1 MRKRHFVFLGLL
13 LALLAASVGTALPA
27 RSPVSGPQGRLS
39 MKLTLPDGFDPARDS
54 CQMVILMHGIFASK
68 SFAPMPYLARYLAK
82 RGVASIRVDFD
93 GHGRSKGKLVRMT
106 VAKEIQDA
114 RAIWDYARTLPYVSR
129 LFLLGHSQGGVVAS
143 MFAGELAAEGGPVPD
158 GLILLAPGEVIKGA
172 TRAGSFFGQ
181 RFDPK
186 NPPEYIKCFGLFKL
200 GRDYLL
206 QTQELD
212 TYGTA
217 ALYQGPVCLIHGTQD
232 NIVPMRCSEKYHSIY
247 TNSRLHKVEGENHMI
262 IKRKSEV
269 AGIAAAFLE
278 DVRKSVY

>member
-1 MRKRHFVFLGLL
+1 MRKRRFVFL
-13 LALLAASVGTALPA
+13 ALLSLLVAVSAVTALSA

-39 MKLTLPDGFDPARDS
+39 MKLTLPDGIDPARDS
-54 CQMVILMHGIFASK
+54 CPMVILMHGIFSSK
-68 SFAPMPYLARYLAK
+68 DYAPMPYLAHYLAK
-82 RGVASIRVDFD
+82 RGVASIRFDFD
-93 GHGRSKGKLVRMT
+93 GHGWSAGKRVDMT

-114 RAIWDYARTLPYVSR
+114 RAVWDYARTLPYVSR

-143 MFAGELAAEGGPVPD
+143 MFAGELAREGGPVPD

-186 NPPEYIKCFGLFKL
+186 DPPEFIKCFGLFKL

-206 QTQELD
+206 QTQQLD

-217 ALYQGPVCLIHGTQD
+217 ALYQGPVCLIHGTMD
-232 NIVPMRCSEKYHSIY
+232 RIVPLRCSEKYHEIY
-247 TNSRLHKVEGENHMI
+247 THSQLHKVEGENHMI

-269 AGIAAAFLE
+269 AGITAAFLE